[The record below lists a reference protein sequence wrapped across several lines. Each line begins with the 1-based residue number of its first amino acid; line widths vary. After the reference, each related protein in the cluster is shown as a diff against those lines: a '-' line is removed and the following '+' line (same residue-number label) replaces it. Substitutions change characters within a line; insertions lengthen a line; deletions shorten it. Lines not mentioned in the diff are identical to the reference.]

1 MHKPPLLEQLA
12 DWLSDLMASAPG
24 EGFSFHGL
32 MSRIQDHA
40 VNSGIYEVLIGVA
53 VIIALGWIWWLVA
66 LVLGGTS
73 VGSLRVIAERLA
85 LGLRRRE
92 PADAMLSGLGSTL
105 PLVLGVR
112 VRQAARGLAHGHVA
126 TLVGALKAH
135 RLLPRRLL
143 ALAASAE
150 ALGADV
156 LAAVFAVISQ
166 DSLIRERM
174 GRRFVP
180 TTTTLIVILLMG
192 SFMGSL
198 IIPKLE
204 WISADLGL
212 PAPDHASAWHWSVD
226 HLFTAVVPAL
236 ICLVAVGSFLA
247 WLLHWR
253 SQQRRIAGEILLA
266 ASAARLDEAAIS
278 RSLGLPE
285 PGQGFAGLCHA
296 TGWSARD
303 PAELAHAVR
312 RWQERHDR
320 LRILVATAC
329 EILAPVALGVL
340 VLFMVRSV
348 FGWLIRIV
356 FGLGDLTW

>member
-1 MHKPPLLEQLA
+1 MHQPTLLEQLA
-12 DWLSDLMASAPG
+12 DWLSDLMAGAPG
-24 EGFSFHGL
+24 QGFSFHGL
-32 MSRIQDHA
+32 MTRIQDHA

-53 VIIALGWIWWLVA
+53 IIIALGWIWWLVG

-73 VGSLRVIAERLA
+73 VGSLRVMAERLA

-92 PADAMLSGLGSTL
+92 AAADMLGGLGSTL

-112 VRQAARGLAHGHVA
+112 VRQAARGLAQGHVA

-135 RLLPRRLL
+135 RLLPTRLL

-150 ALGADV
+150 TLGADV
-156 LAAVFAVISQ
+156 LAAVFAVIGQ

-192 SFMGSL
+192 AFIGSL

-204 WISADLGL
+204 SISANLGL
-212 PAPDHASAWHWSVD
+212 PAPDHAWAWHWSVA

-236 ICLVAVGSFLA
+236 VCLVAAGTFLA
-247 WLLHWR
+247 WLLHWK

-266 ASAARLDEAAIS
+266 ASAAHLDESAIS

-285 PGQGFAGLCHA
+285 TSQDFAGLCQA
-296 TGWSARD
+296 AGWTARD
-303 PAELAHAVR
+303 PAELGHAVR

-340 VLFMVRSV
+340 VLFMVRSI
-348 FGWLIRIV
+348 FGWLIRII
-356 FGLGDLTW
+356 FGLGSLAW